1 MRSCSLLVGLF
12 RFVFVCVSFTIIG
25 FITVLIVGIA
35 FSMWG
40 LTVNSFTQSLLQF
53 LILFFGVSK
62 FGIKK
67 GFKNKY
73 TDFTK

>member
-40 LTVNSFTQSLLQF
+40 LTVNSITQNLLQF
-53 LILFFGVSK
+53 LIFFFGVSK
-62 FGIKK
+62 FGMKK
-67 GFKNKY
+67 GFKEY
-73 TDFTK
+73 LHQ